1 MRAAPIKTEE
11 PSLRWSERVGRQ
23 LRSPEGTAG
32 RLAGWL
38 MSHVNAQPYDLA
50 IRALDLRPS
59 DSVLELGFGPGAG
72 LRRLSKA
79 LPNGRICGLD
89 HSATMVDAATRR
101 NRRAIAEGRIELRRA
116 GFSSLP
122 WGDETF
128 DKALLVN
135 VVYFFDRSGDEARE
149 IYRTLKP
156 GGLVVVYATDADT
169 MSKWPFAGSDTHR
182 KFVRAD
188 LHELLVGAG
197 FRPKDVRVQAVTLSL
212 GVGGLVAVARK
223 RLLANFGSA

>member
-1 MRAAPIKTEE
+1 M
-11 PSLRWSERVGRQ
+11 GRQ

-38 MSHVNAQPYDLA
+38 MSYINAQPYELA

-59 DSVLELGFGPGAG
+59 DSVLEIGFGPGAG
-72 LRRLSKA
+72 VRRLLKA
-79 LPNGRICGLD
+79 LPRGHICGVD
-89 HSATMVDAATRR
+89 HSATMVNAAMRR
-101 NRRAIAEGRIELRRA
+101 NRRAIAEGRVELRQA
-116 GFSSLP
+116 GFSPLQF
-122 WGDETF
+122 GNETF

-156 GGLVVVYATDADT
+156 AGLVVIYATDADT

-182 KFVRAD
+182 KFARAD
-188 LHELLVGAG
+188 LQELLVKAG
-197 FRPKDVRVQAVTLSL
+197 FRPKDVHVQAVSLSF
-212 GVGGLVAVARK
+212 GVGGLVAMARK
-223 RLLANFGSA
+223 HLASA